1 MKRADQAVGV
11 IPESAPFT
19 PAQRAWLNGFFA
31 GLDAYPLPAGGAA
44 PMPDGTAIPTEDVS
58 QVIDLKEDFP
68 WHDETMPL
76 QERLAL
82 AQGRPLARRLM
93 AAMGQLDCG
102 QCGYLCQSY
111 AEAIAR
117 GEDKDLGK
125 CVPGGKPTQRS
136 IKQLLAEAGTAPLS
150 QASSATS
157 TTSATSATTAPSGT
171 TPLAIAASAGSVAST
186 AHGVAAVRPRSSRE
200 QPFHARLLSTQTLSA
215 APGGRQVLNVV
226 LSLAGSDIDY
236 QPGDALGVWPSN
248 MGEEVELLL
257 SILRARGSEPV
268 ELDGITVSARE
279 ALLRRCNL
287 RTPTEELYR
296 LLARHARD
304 GSEAAQLQRLAALEA
319 GEMQAEENSAE
330 ASAVDASAVDTTPV
344 DTTPHDVLDVLVRY
358 RSARPP
364 VAEFVLALGRL
375 QPRLYSIAS
384 SRRCH
389 PGEVHL
395 TVSVVRYGLFERDY
409 QGVASNFFAERLQ
422 RGQRVPVYLQK
433 AHGFALPD
441 DPATPIIMIGPGTG
455 IAPFR
460 AFLQERA
467 ARAADLAAQGGAN
480 WLFFG
485 NQRASEDFL
494 YRGEIEGWL
503 RRGVLTRLDTAFSR
517 DQAEKVY
524 VQHRMLQQ
532 SALLWQWLQQGAHV
546 YVCGDAQRM
555 AADVDAALRQILI
568 SEAAMDDSAARQWL
582 LALARQGRYCRDVY

>member
-1 MKRADQAVGV
+1 MKLADQSMAV

-31 GLDAYPLPAGGAA
+31 GLDAYPLPAGAA
-44 PMPDGTAIPTEDVS
+44 VPTPDASATQPEESS
-58 QVIDLKEDFP
+58 QVFDLKEDFP
-68 WHDETMPL
+68 WHDETMPI

-82 AQGRPLARRLM
+82 AQDRPLARRLM

-136 IKQLLAEAGTAPLS
+136 IKQLLAEAGTALAS
-150 QASSATS
+150 QSP
-157 TTSATSATTAPSGT
+157 SATSAPAGA
-171 TPLAIAASAGSVAST
+171 TPLAIAVSAGSAAAS
-186 AHGVAAVRPRSSRE
+186 ADGVTAVRPRSSRE
-200 QPFHARLLSTQTLSA
+200 QPFQARLLSTQTLTA
-215 APGGRQVLNVV
+215 APGARQVLNVV

-236 QPGDALGVWPSN
+236 EPGDALGVWPSN

-257 SILRARGSEPV
+257 SILRARGSEAV
-268 ELDGITVSARE
+268 ELDGISVSTRE

-287 RTPTEELYR
+287 RTPNEELYR

-304 GSEAAQLQRLAALEA
+304 AGESAHLQRLAALEA
-319 GEMQAEENSAE
+319 GEMQAEANPAE
-330 ASAVDASAVDTTPV
+330 ASPVDGSPVDASPG

-384 SRRCH
+384 SRRCY

-441 DPATPIIMIGPGTG
+441 DLATPVIMIGPGTG

-485 NQRASEDFL
+485 NQRAGEDFL
-494 YRGEIEGWL
+494 YRGEIEGWV

-517 DQAEKVY
+517 DQTEKVY

-532 SALLWQWLQQGAHV
+532 AALLWQWLQQGAHV

-555 AADVDAALRQILI
+555 AADVDAALRQIAI
-568 SEAAMDDSAARQWL
+568 REGGMDESAARQWL
-582 LALARQGRYCRDVY
+582 LELARQRRYCRDVY

>member
-1 MKRADQAVGV
+1 MKLADQAMGV

-31 GLDAYPLPAGGAA
+31 GLDAYPLPAGEAA
-44 PMPDGTAIPTEDVS
+44 PMPYGTAIPTEEAS
-58 QVIDLKEDFP
+58 QVIDLNEYFP
-68 WHDETMPL
+68 WHDETMPI

-125 CVPGGKPTQRS
+125 CVPGGKLTQRS
-136 IKQLLAEAGTAPLS
+136 IKQLLAEAGTAPAS
-150 QASSATS
+150 QAP
-157 TTSATSATTAPSGT
+157 SATSATSAPSGT
-171 TPLAIAASAGSVAST
+171 TPIAIAASAGSVASI

-236 QPGDALGVWPSN
+236 EPGDALGVWPSN

-304 GSEAAQLQRLAALEA
+304 ASEAAQLQRLAALEA
-319 GEMQAEENSAE
+319 GEMQAEENSAQ
-330 ASAVDASAVDTTPV
+330 ASAVDASAVDTSAVDTSPV

>member
-1 MKRADQAVGV
+1 MTPADQSMAV

-31 GLDAYPLPAGGAA
+31 GLDAYPLPAGAA
-44 PMPDGTAIPTEDVS
+44 VPTPDESGVQPEGLS
-58 QVIDLKEDFP
+58 QVVDFKEDFP
-68 WHDETMPL
+68 WHDETMPI

-82 AQGRPLARRLM
+82 AQDRPLARRLM

-136 IKQLLAEAGTAPLS
+136 IKQLLAEAGTALAS
-150 QASSATS
+150 QSPAASSAPA
-157 TTSATSATTAPSGT
+157 ATSAPADA
-171 TPLAIAASAGSVAST
+171 TPLAIAVSAGSVAAS
-186 AHGVAAVRPRSSRE
+186 ADGVAAVRPRSSRE
-200 QPFHARLLSTQTLSA
+200 QPFQSRLLSTQTLTA
-215 APGGRQVLNVV
+215 APGARQVLNVV

-236 QPGDALGVWPSN
+236 EPGDSLGVWPSN

-257 SILRARGSEPV
+257 SILRARGSEAV
-268 ELDGITVSARE
+268 ELDGITLSTRE

-304 GSEAAQLQRLAALEA
+304 AGEATQLQRLAALEA
-319 GEMQAEENSAE
+319 GEMQAEANPAE
-330 ASAVDASAVDTTPV
+330 ASRVDASPV
-344 DTTPHDVLDVLVRY
+344 DASPGETTPHDVLDVLVRY

-441 DPATPIIMIGPGTG
+441 DPATPVIMIGPGTG

-467 ARAADLAAQGGAN
+467 ARAADLAAPGGAN

-517 DQAEKVY
+517 DQTEKVY

-532 SALLWQWLQQGAHV
+532 AALLWQWLQQGAHV

-555 AADVDAALRQILI
+555 AADVDAALRQIVI
-568 SEAAMDDSAARQWL
+568 SEGGMDDSAARQWL
-582 LALARQGRYCRDVY
+582 LELARQRRYCRDVY

>member
-1 MKRADQAVGV
+1 MKLADQAVGV

-125 CVPGGKPTQRS
+125 CAPGGKPTQRS

-157 TTSATSATTAPSGT
+157 TTSATTVPSGT

-236 QPGDALGVWPSN
+236 EPGDALGVWPSN

-296 LLARHARD
+296 LLARHPRD
-304 GSEAAQLQRLAALEA
+304 ASEAAQLQRLAALEA
-319 GEMQAEENSAE
+319 GEIHEENSAE
-330 ASAVDASAVDTTPV
+330 VSAVDASAVDTTPV

>member
-1 MKRADQAVGV
+1 MASSRTAKQLHTTRDGV
-11 IPESAPFT
+11 PVP
-19 PAQRAWLNGFFA
+19 
-31 GLDAYPLPAGGAA
+31 
-44 PMPDGTAIPTEDVS
+44 
-58 QVIDLKEDFP
+58 
-68 WHDETMPL
+68 
-76 QERLAL
+76 ERLA
-82 AQGRPLARRLM
+82 P
-93 AAMGQLDCG
+93 
-102 QCGYLCQSY
+102 
-111 AEAIAR
+111 
-117 GEDKDLGK
+117 
-125 CVPGGKPTQRS
+125 
-136 IKQLLAEAGTAPLS
+136 
-150 QASSATS
+150 
-157 TTSATSATTAPSGT
+157 
-171 TPLAIAASAGSVAST
+171 
-186 AHGVAAVRPRSSRE
+186 
-200 QPFHARLLSTQTLSA
+200 LSA
-215 APGGRQVLNVV
+215 AR
-226 LSLAGSDIDY
+226 
-236 QPGDALGVWPSN
+236 
-248 MGEEVELLL
+248 
-257 SILRARGSEPV
+257 R
-268 ELDGITVSARE
+268 
-279 ALLRRCNL
+279 LLRRCNL

-304 GSEAAQLQRLAALEA
+304 AGEAAQLQRLAALEA
-319 GEMQAEENSAE
+319 GEMQAEANPAE
-330 ASAVDASAVDTTPV
+330 ASPVDASPVDASPG

-441 DPATPIIMIGPGTG
+441 DLATPVIMIGPGTG

-467 ARAADLAAQGGAN
+467 ARAADLAAPGGAN

-517 DQAEKVY
+517 DQTEKVY

-532 SALLWQWLQQGAHV
+532 AALLWQWLQQGAHV

-555 AADVDAALRQILI
+555 AADVDAALRQIVI
-568 SEAAMDDSAARQWL
+568 SEGGMDDSAARQWL
-582 LALARQGRYCRDVY
+582 LELARQRRYCRDVY

>member
-1 MKRADQAVGV
+1 
-11 IPESAPFT
+11 
-19 PAQRAWLNGFFA
+19 
-31 GLDAYPLPAGGAA
+31 
-44 PMPDGTAIPTEDVS
+44 
-58 QVIDLKEDFP
+58 
-68 WHDETMPL
+68 
-76 QERLAL
+76 
-82 AQGRPLARRLM
+82 
-93 AAMGQLDCG
+93 
-102 QCGYLCQSY
+102 
-111 AEAIAR
+111 
-117 GEDKDLGK
+117 
-125 CVPGGKPTQRS
+125 
-136 IKQLLAEAGTAPLS
+136 
-150 QASSATS
+150 
-157 TTSATSATTAPSGT
+157 
-171 TPLAIAASAGSVAST
+171 
-186 AHGVAAVRPRSSRE
+186 
-200 QPFHARLLSTQTLSA
+200 
-215 APGGRQVLNVV
+215 VV

-236 QPGDALGVWPSN
+236 EPGDALGVWPSN

-257 SILRARGSEPV
+257 SILRARGSEAV
-268 ELDGITVSARE
+268 ELDGISVSTRE

-304 GSEAAQLQRLAALEA
+304 AGESAQLRQLAALEA
-319 GEMQAEENSAE
+319 GEMQAEANPAE
-330 ASAVDASAVDTTPV
+330 ASPVDASPVDVSPG

-441 DPATPIIMIGPGTG
+441 DLATPVIMIGPGTG

-485 NQRASEDFL
+485 NQRAGEDFL

-517 DQAEKVY
+517 DQTEKVY

-532 SALLWQWLQQGAHV
+532 AALLWQWLQQGAHV

-555 AADVDAALRQILI
+555 AADVDAALRQIAI
-568 SEAAMDDSAARQWL
+568 REGAMDDSAARQWL
-582 LALARQGRYCRDVY
+582 LELARQRRYCRDVY